1 MDSREDR
8 YLYYLE
14 NEDET
19 PTPIRHSYK
28 RDDTIH
34 FSASYSYVS
43 TALMD
48 YVGVDNWEVKND
60 NENDS

>member
-28 RDDTIH
+28 RDDIIH
-34 FSASYSYVS
+34 FPAS
-43 TALMD
+43 TILMD

>member
-28 RDDTIH
+28 RDDIIH
-34 FSASYSYVS
+34 FPAS
-43 TALMD
+43 TILMD
-48 YVGVDNWEVKND
+48 YVGVNNWEVKND

>member
-28 RDDTIH
+28 RDDIIH
-34 FSASYSYVS
+34 FSVS
-43 TALMD
+43 TILMD
-48 YVGVDNWEVKND
+48 YVGVNNWEGND
-60 NENDS
+60 YDRKDYC